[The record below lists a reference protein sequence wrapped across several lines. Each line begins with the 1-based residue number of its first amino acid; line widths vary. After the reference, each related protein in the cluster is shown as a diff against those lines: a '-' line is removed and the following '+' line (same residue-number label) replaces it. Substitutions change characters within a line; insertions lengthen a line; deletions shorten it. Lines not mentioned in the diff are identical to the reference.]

1 VRIGL
6 TLKISLFAD
15 IISIDTQISL
25 WHDGPSMN
33 TSTQH
38 KPTFDDGSEYVG
50 DLFPMNE
57 AEGSSP
63 SQGVATPSNIE
74 EPSSEKSEPCT
85 LISLPSPFSQEVPEP
100 KLSTL
105 ALYGPVGSLVKKV
118 APLTEA
124 HPAPILLQ
132 LLIGCGNIIGRGPYF
147 MTNSTEQRTNL
158 YGITVGNSSS
168 ARKGSAWE
176 ASKRFLAVVDPQWVG
191 KNIKSGLGS
200 GEGVIA
206 VLQDSGDPAVDAI
219 ADKRLLLREG
229 EFAQILQA
237 MKRGGNS
244 VSTVIRN
251 GWDNGTFIT
260 TTKKPMVA
268 TNSHFSMMCDV
279 TREELAY
286 LGKREQTNGF
296 TNRCLW
302 CFSKMPRLLPLAKPI
317 PLNLVEKELNQIKG
331 SVTMAYLLDSVEM
344 TRTAEADEYWCEIY
358 QELVE
363 RPDGIWGAVTL
374 RAAAQVVRL
383 SMIYAILDK
392 EFVIGLNHM
401 NAAKALWDYCD
412 QSARWAFEGKT
423 YGEHAQSILM
433 RLQHGEMTQS
443 QLHDLFHRHPNK
455 QVINQALK
463 EISHLIDVVEEKTAG
478 RNKKIIRL
486 KK

>member
-1 VRIGL
+1 
-6 TLKISLFAD
+6 
-15 IISIDTQISL
+15 
-25 WHDGPSMN
+25 MN
-33 TSTQH
+33 ASTQL
-38 KPTFDDGSEYVG
+38 KPTFDDGSEYDE
-50 DLFPMNE
+50 DLFPINE
-57 AEGSSP
+57 AGDSYP
-63 SQGVATPSNIE
+63 SQGISTTSTDN
-74 EPSSEKSEPCT
+74 EPISEISVKSELTPLNS
-85 LISLPSPFSQEVPEP
+85 LISHVSQEVPEP
-100 KLSTL
+100 KLSDE
-105 ALYGPVGSLVKKV
+105 AFYGPVGSIVKKV
-118 APLTEA
+118 EPLTEA

-176 ASKRFLAVVDPQWVG
+176 GSKRFLGAVDPQWVQ

-206 VLQDSGDPAVDAI
+206 ALQDSGDPAVDAI

-251 GWDNGTFIT
+251 GWDSGMLATVS
-260 TTKKPMVA
+260 KKPMVA
-268 TNSHFSMMCDV
+268 TNCHFSMMCDV

-331 SVTMAYLLDSVEM
+331 AIKMAYLLDSVEM
-344 TRTAEADEYWCEIY
+344 RRTAEADEYYCDIY
-358 QELVE
+358 KGLVE
-363 RPDGIWGAVTL
+363 RPDGVWGATTH

-383 SMIYAILDK
+383 SMIYALLDQ
-392 EFVIGLNHM
+392 EVVIGVNHM
-401 NAAKALWDYCD
+401 IAAKAFWDYCD
-412 QSARWAFEGKT
+412 QSARWAFEGRA
-423 YGEHAQSILM
+423 YDEHAQRILDA
-433 RLQHGEMTQS
+433 LQYGELTQTD
-443 QLHDLFHRHPNK
+443 LHDLFQRHLSKPM
-455 QVINQALK
+455 INQALK
-463 EISHLIDVVEEKTAG
+463 EISHLVEVVTEKTNG
-478 RNKKIIRL
+478 RNKTSYML